1 MNTPKKINA
10 EIAAFFNQQSFVD
23 QTITQINKDLQGLYF
38 DEFIFKNES
47 NSNEI
52 IDQLVVLL
60 NPILV
65 QLSKG
70 RPEQLSQFIYRVDL
84 GEKKY
89 IDSISFDLSLM
100 NLSYLVIEREAQ
112 KVYLRMK
119 FK

>member
-10 EIAAFFNQQSFVD
+10 DITASFNQKSFVD
-23 QTITQINKDLQGLYF
+23 QTIAQINKDLQGLYF
-38 DEFIFKNES
+38 DEFTFKNES

-52 IDQLVVLL
+52 IDQLVILL
-60 NPILV
+60 KPILQ

-89 IDSISFDLSLM
+89 FDSLSFDSGLDDLSFH
-100 NLSYLVIEREAQ
+100 VIQREAQ
-112 KVYLRMK
+112 KVYLRSR
-119 FK
+119 FR